1 MTVLPLQATGGY
13 MDHLMNGEVFKA
25 LSGPF
30 IDAMG
35 VPLSAL
41 MFFGGIGV
49 AYYAVSGRA
58 VMPVIMTILIGGVTL
73 QFAPPSAQRFAI
85 IVLVLGI
92 TSVAYLA
99 WKRASGSPGGV

>member
-1 MTVLPLQATGGY
+1 MTLLQATGGY
-13 MDHLMNGEVFKA
+13 IDQLLSGDVFKA

-30 IDAMG
+30 LDTMG
-35 VPLSAL
+35 VPLTAL

-73 QFAPPSAQRFAI
+73 AFAPPTAQRFAI
-85 IVLVLGI
+85 MTLVLGV
-92 TSVAYLA
+92 TSVGYLA
-99 WKRASGSPGGV
+99 WQQASGGP